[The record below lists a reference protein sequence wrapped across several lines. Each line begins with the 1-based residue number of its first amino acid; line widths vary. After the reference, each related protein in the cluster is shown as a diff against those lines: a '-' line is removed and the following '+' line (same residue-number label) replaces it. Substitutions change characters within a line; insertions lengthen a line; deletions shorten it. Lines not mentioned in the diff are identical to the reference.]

1 MGNKKKYKHHI
12 KYNDF
17 TDNEHWT
24 QEEDPNRALPD
35 AVLIIGRGLPGWL
48 FRGRESPLP
57 SALISNGAR
66 LLSMH
71 VYPPLKT
78 RRRTRYISI
87 FKDGAPMPKAF
98 PSKASLFSLYVL
110 TNRSTQ
116 AAKRSYRMAESNN
129 LNPLLIDNRPTTTV
143 TKRRGPSNR
152 RRFDEEPETFTDRQS
167 ADNDVNKSK
176 GPSNRRRLDQ

>member
-78 RRRTRYISI
+78 RRRTRSVRSALLFLKWILFFISQI
-87 FKDGAPMPKAF
+87 SRGKGKHNLGSRLMKFKKMSDPTPPIQKEGEKKNSF
-98 PSKASLFSLYVL
+98 P
-110 TNRSTQ
+110 TRN
-116 AAKRSYRMAESNN
+116 
-129 LNPLLIDNRPTTTV
+129 
-143 TKRRGPSNR
+143 
-152 RRFDEEPETFTDRQS
+152 
-167 ADNDVNKSK
+167 
-176 GPSNRRRLDQ
+176 